1 VVSRPVRRLNSW
13 DRFRIPFPFTRGAI
27 VFGDLLYPDP
37 ALDREALRQ
46 ALQVRLD
53 DAMRRANVLL
63 DR

>member
-1 VVSRPVRRLNSW
+1 
-13 DRFRIPFPFTRGAI
+13 

-53 DAMRRANVLL
+53 DAMRRANALL